1 MKIVCGVI
9 FIFLIAVYFIYS
21 INKNTTT
28 IRNDVTIHIKDPNVA
43 PQVLKIAVI
52 GDIHLPEGSHHLE
65 KFRDILIEIKNS
77 RPDLVIFL
85 GDYIQ
90 NHKKL
95 ENFSAHRKN
104 IIKAIKLIEPLP
116 IAVVLGNHETYS
128 NVNTW
133 ISEFARFGIHAME
146 NEVKSISVKNRKVC
160 VRGLGDHNTNRFVYR
175 DFPPDCKNRPKIT
188 ITHDPAGAFNG
199 PVQGLVFSGHTHCG
213 QIRFPLLGAVYVPTD
228 APSEAHCGLYHT
240 KRLTLFVTSGVGN
253 SIVPVRYGAQ
263 SQWDFVSLNIN

>member
-1 MKIVCGVI
+1 MVWSVI
-9 FIFLIAVYFIYS
+9 SICVLSVYFIYS
-21 INKNTTT
+21 IYNYTTT
-28 IRNDVTIHIKDPNVA
+28 TRNDVTIHIKDPKVA
-43 PQVLKIAVI
+43 PQTLKIAVI
-52 GDIHLPEGSHHLE
+52 GDIHLPEGAHHLE
-65 KFRDILIEIKNS
+65 QFRDILIEIKDA

-85 GDYIQ
+85 GDYIG

-95 ENFSAHRKN
+95 ENFSVHRKN
-104 IIKAIKLIEPLP
+104 IIKAITLIEPLP

-133 ISEFARFGIHAME
+133 ISEFARFDIHAME

-160 VRGLGDHNTNRFVYR
+160 VRGLGDHHTNRFVYK
-175 DFPPDCKNRPKIT
+175 DFPVNCENRPKIT

-213 QIRFPLLGAVYVPTD
+213 QIRLPLLGAVYVPTD
-228 APSEAHCGLYHT
+228 APSEAHCGLYQT

-263 SQWDFVSLNIN
+263 SQWDLVSLIIN